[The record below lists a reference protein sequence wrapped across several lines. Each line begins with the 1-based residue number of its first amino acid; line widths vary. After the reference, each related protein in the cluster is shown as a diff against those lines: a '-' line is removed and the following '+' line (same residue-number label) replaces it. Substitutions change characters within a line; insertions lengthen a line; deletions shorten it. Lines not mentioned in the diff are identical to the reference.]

1 MHPDFDNTTYMN
13 DIAVLELGENVPNAL
28 WMKDSVA
35 ILPGPKF
42 SAHLKKHTQREN
54 ILSKSNPIADFYV
67 QLKCKMKLCKK
78 FVTQI
83 RNT

>member
-42 SAHLKKHTQREN
+42 SAHLKKTHTERKYSFKIQPYCGFLRT
-54 ILSKSNPIADFYV
+54 I
-67 QLKCKMKLCKK
+67 KM
-78 FVTQI
+78 
-83 RNT
+83 